1 MNANLCSGLLIVG
14 AGVLATATNSLT
26 HSLSQ
31 ALPAL
36 QILCLKSLIGL
47 GIVVVLNTRT
57 LAKLTY
63 TQNAIWHAAK
73 GLAGACG
80 NLFWILA
87 LQKLTLA
94 DCSAVS
100 LSSAVLTTVGAAYF
114 FNEHATKPL
123 IIALL
128 FGVLGAAIITHPS
141 RELLGVAA
149 FFPFIS
155 AVCFSASSLLT
166 KRITVKD
173 SLSTTLFYL
182 LLVMAGV
189 SFGPA
194 LRQWAP
200 LPPQDIAKLVSIG
213 GLYVAT
219 QWALVKAYTQGHAGF
234 IAPFKFARFPLAIAA
249 GWLFFGEVPPLSTLG
264 GAALI
269 GLGYGVLMRARGLK
283 AYTGT

>member
-1 MNANLCSGLLIVG
+1 MNANLYSGLLIVA
-14 AGVLATATNSLT
+14 AGVLATATSSLT

-47 GIVVVLNTRT
+47 GIVAAVNIRT

-63 TQNAIWHAAK
+63 TQNAVWHAAK
-73 GLAGACG
+73 GLTGACG
-80 NLFWILA
+80 NVFWILA

-114 FNEHATKPL
+114 FNERATKPL
-123 IIALL
+123 VMALL
-128 FGVLGAAIITHPS
+128 CGVMGAAIIAHPS
-141 RELLGVAA
+141 RQLLGVAA

-173 SLSTTLFYL
+173 SFATTLFYL

-189 SFGPA
+189 SVGPA
-194 LRQWAP
+194 LKQWVPP
-200 LPPQDIAKLVSIG
+200 LPQDVFKLMGIG
-213 GLYVAT
+213 SLYVAT
-219 QWALVKAYTQGHAGF
+219 QWALVKAYARGHAGF
-234 IAPFKFARFPLAIAA
+234 IAPFKFARFPLAIGA

-264 GAALI
+264 GATLI

-283 AYTGT
+283 AYAG